1 MRMKIGYPC
10 LNLTIGCKA
19 DRTFRLKSFSEQR
32 LIETVAGNLDCLQQI
47 LRWNVER
54 NILFFRITS
63 DLVPFASHPV
73 CRFDWQGHFRE
84 SFAWIGEFIRAHHIR
99 ISMHP
104 DPFTLINS
112 RDEAIFERSRR
123 ELLYHAQVLNAMG
136 LDRTAK
142 IQIHVGGV
150 YGDKAAS
157 IKRFIERFGR
167 LNRVVRDRLVV
178 ENDEKSYALRDCLTI
193 HEGAGLPILFD
204 VFHHSILNHG
214 EDLRTCLDRTS
225 RTWRVEDGIP
235 MVDYSTQAANK
246 PIGSHAP
253 SIDIGDFQTLL
264 ANSRPHDFD
273 IMLEIKDKEA
283 SAEKAIVVARKD
295 KRFTMIHDSDVTA
308 APLPAL

>member
-1 MRMKIGYPC
+1 MKIGYPC

-19 DRTFRLKSFSEQR
+19 DRTFRLKSFSEPR
-32 LIETVAGNLDCLQQI
+32 LIETVAGNLDCLLKI

-63 DLVPFASHPV
+63 DLVPFASHPM
-73 CRFDWQGHFRE
+73 CTFDWQGHFRAT
-84 SFAWIGEFIRAHHIR
+84 FARIGEFIRAHQIR

-112 RDEAIFERSRR
+112 REDAIFDRSRR
-123 ELLYHAQVLNAMG
+123 ELLYHAQVLDAMG

-150 YGDKAAS
+150 YGDRAGS

-167 LNRVVRDRLVV
+167 LDPAVRDRLVV
-178 ENDEKSYALRDCLTI
+178 ENDEKSYSLRDCLTI
-193 HEGAGLPILFD
+193 HEGTGLPMLFD

-214 EDLRTCLDRTS
+214 EDLRTCLDQTS
-225 RTWRVEDGIP
+225 RTWRAENGVP
-235 MVDYSTQAANK
+235 MIDYSTQAAGK
-246 PIGSHAP
+246 PIGSHTP
-253 SIDIGDFQTLL
+253 SIDIKDFRAFL
-264 ANSRPHDFD
+264 AHSQPHDFD

-283 SAEKAIVVARKD
+283 SAEQAVAVARKD
-295 KRFTMIHDSDVTA
+295 QRFTVFDDSAVTSTA
-308 APLPAL
+308 LPAL

>member
-1 MRMKIGYPC
+1 MKIGYPC

-19 DRTFRLKSFSEQR
+19 DRTFRLKSFSEPR

-47 LRWNVER
+47 LQWNVER

-73 CRFDWQGHFRE
+73 CRFDWQGHLRE
-84 SFAWIGEFIRAHHIR
+84 TFARIGEFIRAHHVR

-123 ELLYHAQVLNAMG
+123 ELLYHAQVLDAMG
-136 LDRTAK
+136 LDRTAR
-142 IQIHVGGV
+142 IQVHVGGV
-150 YGDKAAS
+150 YGDRTGS
-157 IKRFIERFGR
+157 IQRFIERFGR
-167 LNRVVRDRLVV
+167 LDRAVRDRLVV

-193 HEGAGLPILFD
+193 HEETGLPILFD

-214 EDLRTCLDRTS
+214 EDLGACLDRTS

-235 MVDYSTQAANK
+235 MVDYSTQAPGK
-246 PIGSHAP
+246 LIGSHTA
-253 SIDIGDFQTLL
+253 SIDIKDFQGFLSG
-264 ANSRPHDFD
+264 SRPYDFD

-283 SAEKAIVVARKD
+283 SAEKAITLAKKD
-295 KRFTMIHDSDVTA
+295 TRLTISHDSDVVPA
-308 APLPAL
+308 SLPAP